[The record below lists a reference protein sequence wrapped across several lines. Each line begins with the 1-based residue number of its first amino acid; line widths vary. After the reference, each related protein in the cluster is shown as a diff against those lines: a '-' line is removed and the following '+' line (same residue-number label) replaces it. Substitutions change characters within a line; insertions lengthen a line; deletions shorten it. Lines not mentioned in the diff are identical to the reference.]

1 MSDPFNGRPDDLLS
15 ILEEQL
21 SKFEHIQESIQS
33 SASKMAGPD
42 AKFDCEKGGGEI
54 LEADPRSTI
63 DTRLHLHEP
72 FHIAKAGAM
81 LQASGALS
89 FLSALCVDAPSRLLI
104 IAQRTIVTSALLSY
118 LAGVA
123 FVIYAVRS
131 AAVRWRYMF
140 FKAVF
145 WADGC
150 MKVCMYIIG
159 TAADWRLAGAIMM
172 GTVTSVLEALYLD
185 ERFELDV
192 YGE

>member
-1 MSDPFNGRPDDLLS
+1 
-15 ILEEQL
+15 
-21 SKFEHIQESIQS
+21 
-33 SASKMAGPD
+33 MAGPD
-42 AKFDCEKGGGEI
+42 AKVDCEKGGGEM
-54 LEADPRSTI
+54 LEAHNRSAI

-72 FHIAKAGAM
+72 FHVAKAGAI

-89 FLSALCVDAPSRLLI
+89 FLSAFVPLI
-104 IAQRTIVTSALLSY
+104 TSALLSY

-131 AAVRWRYMF
+131 AGVRWRYIF

-159 TAADWRLAGAIMM
+159 TAADWRLAGAIMI
-172 GTVTSVLEALYLD
+172 GTVISVLEALYLD
-185 ERFELDV
+185 ERFKSDV

>member
-1 MSDPFNGRPDDLLS
+1 
-15 ILEEQL
+15 
-21 SKFEHIQESIQS
+21 
-33 SASKMAGPD
+33 MAGPD
-42 AKFDCEKGGGEI
+42 AKVDCEKGGGEM
-54 LEADPRSTI
+54 LEAHNRSAI

-72 FHIAKAGAM
+72 FHVAKAGAI

-89 FLSALCVDAPSRLLI
+89 FLSALCVDASSRLLI
-104 IAQRTIVTSALLSY
+104 IAQL
-118 LAGVA
+118 A

-131 AAVRWRYMF
+131 AGVRWRYIF

-159 TAADWRLAGAIMM
+159 TAADWRLAGAIMI
-172 GTVTSVLEALYLD
+172 GTVISVLEALYLD
-185 ERFELDV
+185 ERFKSDV

>member
-1 MSDPFNGRPDDLLS
+1 
-15 ILEEQL
+15 
-21 SKFEHIQESIQS
+21 
-33 SASKMAGPD
+33 MAGPD
-42 AKFDCEKGGGEI
+42 AKFDCEKGGGEM
-54 LEADPRSTI
+54 LEAHNRSAI

-72 FHIAKAGAM
+72 FHVAKAGAM

-104 IAQRTIVTSALLSY
+104 ITQLTLITSALLSY
-118 LAGVA
+118 LAGAA

-131 AAVRWRYMF
+131 AGVRWRYMF

-172 GTVTSVLEALYLD
+172 GTVISVLEALYLD
-185 ERFELDV
+185 KRFRLDV
-192 YGE
+192 YEE